1 MQLQGVQ
8 LTPDQGVASSSLTS
22 VTALSLSKTQL
33 CLLITG
39 SNQEDPFRHNWK
51 IVDWEI
57 KNQIRQTHCMQHP

>member
-8 LTPDQGVASSSLTS
+8 LTPDQGVAGPSLTS
-22 VTALSLSKTQL
+22 VTMLSLSKTQL

-39 SNQEDPFRHNWK
+39 STQEDPFRRNRK

-57 KNQIRQTHCMQHP
+57 KN